1 MNHFAIAP
9 SGNNRSCAQQEW
21 MPRRILMSLEGKVAL
36 VTGSSQGIG
45 QGIVLRLAKAGADVV
60 INYRSH
66 PEGAEETLEQVKAIG
81 GKCYMAECPHSRGHT
96 IQADLGSVE
105 MVRELITESI
115 GHFGKLDILVNNAGI
130 EKHAPFWEVT
140 EADYDAVLNVNLKGV
155 FFATQ
160 AFVQHLLETKRPGKI
175 INISS
180 VHEDLPFP
188 NFTAYC
194 VSKGG
199 MKMFTR
205 NLAVELGALGIT
217 INNVAPGAIETP
229 INTKLLNDPEKLG
242 ALLSNIPLGRLGQ
255 PQDVASLVAF
265 LASSDADYITGS
277 TFFVDGGLLWNY
289 QEQ

>member
-1 MNHFAIAP
+1 MQRLALSKVAVH
-9 SGNNRSCAQQEW
+9 Q
-21 MPRRILMSLEGKVAL
+21 RRMFMTLEGKVAL

-45 QGIVLRLAKAGADVV
+45 QEIVLRLAQEGADVV

-66 PEGAEETLEQVKAIG
+66 PEGAEETLAKVQESG
-81 GKCYMAECPHSRGHT
+81 GSCYTAMCPHSTGYT

-105 MVRELITESI
+105 EVRQLIADSI
-115 GHFGKLDILVNNAGI
+115 QHFGKLDILVNNAGI
-130 EKHAPFWEVT
+130 EKHAPFWEAT
-140 EADYDAVLNVNLKGV
+140 EADYDAVMNVNLKGV

-160 AFVQHLLETKRPGKI
+160 AFVQHLIETKRTGKI

-180 VHEDLPFP
+180 VHEELPFP

-194 VSKGG
+194 ASKGG
-199 MKMFTR
+199 MKMLTR
-205 NLAVELGALGIT
+205 NLAVELGSLGIT

-229 INTKLLNDPEKLG
+229 INTKLLNDPQKLG
-242 ALLSNIPLGRLGQ
+242 ALLQNIPLGRLGQ

-265 LASSDADYITGS
+265 LASEDAGYITGS

>member
-1 MNHFAIAP
+1 M
-9 SGNNRSCAQQEW
+9 R
-21 MPRRILMSLEGKVAL
+21 LEGKVAL

-45 QGIVLRLAKAGADVV
+45 QGIVLRLAQEGADVV

-66 PEGAEETLEQVKAIG
+66 SEGAEETLAKVQETG
-81 GKCYMAECPHSRGHT
+81 GSCYTALCPHSMGYAL
-96 IQADLGSVE
+96 QADLGNVE
-105 MVRELITESI
+105 EVRQLIADSI
-115 GHFGKLDILVNNAGI
+115 QHFGKLDILVNNAGI
-130 EKHAPFWEVT
+130 EKHAPFWEAT
-140 EADYDAVLNVNLKGV
+140 EADYDAVMNVNLKGV

-160 AFVQHLLETKRPGKI
+160 AFVQHLIETKRPGKI

-180 VHEDLPFP
+180 VHEELPFP

-194 VSKGG
+194 ASKGG
-199 MKMFTR
+199 MKMLTR
-205 NLAVELGALGIT
+205 NLAVELGTLGIT

-242 ALLSNIPLGRLGQ
+242 ALLDNIPLGRLGQ

-265 LASSDADYITGS
+265 LASEEAGYITGS

>member
-1 MNHFAIAP
+1 MK
-9 SGNNRSCAQQEW
+9 
-21 MPRRILMSLEGKVAL
+21 LEGKVAL

-45 QGIVLRLAKAGADVV
+45 QGIVVRLAQAGADVV

-66 PEGAEETLEQVKAIG
+66 PEGAEETLAKVQAAG
-81 GKCYMAECPHSRGHT
+81 GRCYMAQCPSSQGYA
-96 IQADLGSVE
+96 IGADLGSVNE
-105 MVRELITESI
+105 VRQLIGESI
-115 GHFGKLDILVNNAGI
+115 EHFGKLDILVNNAGI

-140 EADYDAVLNVNLKGV
+140 EADYDAVMNVNLKGV

-160 AFVQHLLETKRPGKI
+160 TFVQHLIETKRTGKI

-180 VHEDLPFP
+180 VHEELPFP

-194 VSKGG
+194 ASKGG
-199 MKMFTR
+199 MKMLTR
-205 NLAVELGALGIT
+205 NLAVELGSLGIT

-229 INTKLLNDPEKLG
+229 INAKLLNDPQKLG
-242 ALLSNIPLGRLGQ
+242 ALLKNIPLGRLGQ

-265 LASSDADYITGS
+265 LASADADYITGS

>member
-1 MNHFAIAP
+1 MT
-9 SGNNRSCAQQEW
+9 
-21 MPRRILMSLEGKVAL
+21 LEGKVAL

-45 QGIVLRLAKAGADVV
+45 QAIVLRLAQEGADVV

-66 PEGAEETLEQVKAIG
+66 PEGAQEALTKVQATG
-81 GKCYMAECPHSRGHT
+81 GSCFTSQCPHSKGHT
-96 IQADLGSVE
+96 IQADFGSIAEVSQ
-105 MVRELITESI
+105 LIKDSVQ
-115 GHFGKLDILVNNAGI
+115 HFGKLDILVNNAGI
-130 EKHAPFWEVT
+130 EKHAPFWEST
-140 EADYDAVLNVNLKGV
+140 EADYDALMNVNLKGV

-160 AFVQHLLETKRPGKI
+160 AFVQHLIETKRPGKI

-180 VHEDLPFP
+180 VHEELPFP

-194 VSKGG
+194 ASKGG
-199 MKMFTR
+199 MKMLTR
-205 NLAVELGALGIT
+205 NLAVELGSLGIT

-242 ALLSNIPLGRLGQ
+242 ALLNNIPLGRLGQ

-265 LASSDADYITGS
+265 LASGNAGYITGS

>member
-1 MNHFAIAP
+1 MF
-9 SGNNRSCAQQEW
+9 
-21 MPRRILMSLEGKVAL
+21 MTLEGKVAL

-45 QGIVLRLAKAGADVV
+45 QGIVLRLAQEGADVV

-66 PEGAEETLEQVKAIG
+66 PEGAEETLAKVQESG
-81 GKCYMAECPHSRGHT
+81 GSCHTALCPHSKGHT

-105 MVRELITESI
+105 EVRQLIADSI
-115 GHFGKLDILVNNAGI
+115 QHFGKLDILVNNAGI
-130 EKHAPFWEVT
+130 EKHAPFWEAT
-140 EADYDAVLNVNLKGV
+140 EADYDAVMNVNLKGV

-160 AFVQHLLETKRPGKI
+160 SFVQHLIETKRTGKI

-180 VHEDLPFP
+180 VHEELPFP

-194 VSKGG
+194 ASKGG
-199 MKMFTR
+199 MKMLTR
-205 NLAVELGALGIT
+205 NLAVELGSLGIT

-229 INTKLLNDPEKLG
+229 INTKLLNDPQKLG
-242 ALLSNIPLGRLGQ
+242 ALLQNIPLGRLGQ
-255 PQDVASLVAF
+255 PKDVASLVAF
-265 LASSDADYITGS
+265 LASEDAGYITGS

>member
-1 MNHFAIAP
+1 MK
-9 SGNNRSCAQQEW
+9 
-21 MPRRILMSLEGKVAL
+21 LEGKVAL

-45 QGIVLRLAKAGADVV
+45 QAIAIRLAQEGANIV

-66 PEGAEETLEQVKAIG
+66 PEGAQETLEKVLAAG
-81 GKCYMAECPHSRGHT
+81 GKCYMAQCPKTRGQT
-96 IQADLGSVE
+96 LKADLGNIND
-105 MVRELITESI
+105 VRQLVMDSI
-115 GHFGKLDILVNNAGI
+115 QHFGRLDILVNNAGI
-130 EKHAPFWEVT
+130 EKYAPFWEVT

-160 AFVQHLLETKRPGKI
+160 AFVQHLKETKCPGKI

-188 NFTAYC
+188 NFAAYSA
-194 VSKGG
+194 SKGG
-199 MKMFTR
+199 IKMLTR
-205 NLAVELGALGIT
+205 NLAVELAPFGIT

-229 INTKLLNDPEKLG
+229 INTKLLNDPDKLD
-242 ALLSNIPLGRLGQ
+242 ALLKNIPLGRLGK
-255 PQDVASLVAF
+255 PQDVASLVSF
-265 LASSDADYITGS
+265 LASSDADYVTGS